1 MFCEVF
7 FVVVVLRGGGGSCLV
22 LFKAEG
28 RVSCDFEVTEVI
40 CGGTEGGRDEC
51 GCSSGEW

>member
-28 RVSCDFEVTEVI
+28 RVSCDFEVTDLRR
-40 CGGTEGGRDEC
+40 GTEGGRGEC
-51 GCSSGEW
+51 GCSLGKW